1 MPIAQAEHIFTEAK
15 NEALEWFAKEIS
27 GLRSGRVT
35 PNIVDS
41 ISVEVYGS
49 RNPIKGLASVS
60 SLDARTIL
68 ISPWDK
74 NSVSAIQKAI
84 SEANIGVMPTV
95 DGSNIRLAFPSLTE
109 EVRNQTIKALHAK
122 AEETRIRMRQGRDE
136 AIKGLKNE
144 KEKGTISEDDFY
156 GGKKHLDELIGK
168 AQSELEE
175 RIKSKEQDIL
185 TI

>member
-1 MPIAQAEHIFTEAK
+1 MPIQQAEAIFKQASD
-15 NEALEWFAKEIS
+15 EALEWFEKEIS
-27 GLRSGRVT
+27 GLRSGRVK
-35 PNIVDS
+35 PALVDS
-41 ISVEVYGS
+41 IQVELYGS

-60 SLDARTIL
+60 NMDARTIL

-74 NSVSAIQKAI
+74 NAIAAISKAI
-84 SEANIGVMPTV
+84 TEANIGVMPTV

-109 EVRNQTIKALHAK
+109 EVRNQTIKTLHAK

-136 AIKGLKNE
+136 ALRLLKQE

-156 GGKKHLDELIGK
+156 GGKKHLDELISK
-168 AQSELEE
+168 IQTVIEE
-175 RIKSKEQDIL
+175 RTKAREQDIK

>member
-1 MPIAQAEHIFTEAK
+1 MPIQQAEHVFAEAK
-15 NEALEWFAKEIS
+15 EEAVQWFIKEIAT
-27 GLRSGRVT
+27 LRSGRVT

-41 ISVEVYGS
+41 IQVEVYGT
-49 RNPIKGLASVS
+49 RNPLKAVASVS

-74 NSVSAIQKAI
+74 STVPAIQKALT
-84 SEANIGVMPTV
+84 EANIGVMPTV

-109 EVRNQTIKALHAK
+109 EVRNQTIKTLHAK

-136 AIKGLKNE
+136 AVKMLKRE
-144 KEKGTISEDDFY
+144 KEDSKISEDDFY
-156 GGKKHLDELIGK
+156 NGKKKLDELISK
-168 AQSELEE
+168 AQDDLET
-175 RIKSKEQDIL
+175 RIKDKEQDIS